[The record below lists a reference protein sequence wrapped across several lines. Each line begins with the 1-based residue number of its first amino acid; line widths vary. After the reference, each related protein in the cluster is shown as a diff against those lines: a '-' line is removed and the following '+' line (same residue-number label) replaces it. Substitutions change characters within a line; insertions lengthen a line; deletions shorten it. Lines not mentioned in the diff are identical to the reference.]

1 MRSSDV
7 PLQLAFGR
15 MTQLTSA
22 NRAGTGEEMQMDNAK
37 QGYGFKMFK
46 TVSYWVIGTVAA
58 VPITKWVESELNFSF
73 FTPAITALWGWLLS
87 VGTWL
92 GQPVPLQIWLFLVI
106 LLCAGIMGANGIWAV
121 NDLKS
126 FRKAAQEEQDRAD
139 EKARDAIAKLKVV
152 STELDAAQL
161 ALLDTRTNLKAIGLE
176 LDAAHAKIAE
186 LQTPALPL
194 LTEAQDKVIAAIAAY
209 DSEGKEC
216 LANEFPRRI
225 GFTLLEADG
234 AMDVLEAR
242 KLIDFQYY
250 SGRRYVTLTAKG
262 RAYVLHPDFKPPLSA
277 LSSPRNKAD
286 I

>member
-1 MRSSDV
+1 
-7 PLQLAFGR
+7 
-15 MTQLTSA
+15 
-22 NRAGTGEEMQMDNAK
+22 MQTDNAK

-87 VGTWL
+87 VGAWL
-92 GQPVPLQIWLFLVI
+92 GHPVPLQIWLFLVI

-161 ALLDTRTNLKAIGLE
+161 ALVDTRTNLKATKSE
-176 LDAAHAKIAE
+176 LDAAHAKIAD
-186 LQTPALPL
+186 LQAPKVPPL
-194 LTEAQDKVIAAIAAY
+194 TAEQNKVIAAIAAF
-209 DSEGKEC
+209 DNVDKRCITKGLPAWTE
-216 LANEFPRRI
+216 L
-225 GFTLLEADG
+225 TLLQTDG
-234 AMDVLEAR
+234 AMDVLEKR
-242 KLIDFQYY
+242 KLIQVHYPP
-250 SGRRYVTLTAKG
+250 SGKYATLTAGG
-262 RAYVLHPDFKPPLSA
+262 RAYVLHPDFIPPL
-277 LSSPRNKAD
+277 LLMLPVLQPQPYGR